1 MLSLNTRDQQV
12 ARCQKHVPH
21 TIRTQPATSWLRLE
35 IQAATRQA
43 LRRLLEGIWLNK
55 ACGLSRTLKKSAF
68 LTRPTP
74 AITSPARPESAKTA
88 SSPKDAPFTW
98 LCSRIAQRLNVP
110 NRTSRLFARCGRAGH
125 FEHPA
130 SRSCDHDCFPRSSRT
145 LSRNRFF
152 RSLLSPSQECV
163 LFLPHRRTPRSS
175 KWSRS
180 ISTRHSRKSSCFPDR
195 VWSDECAGHTRHHHE
210 ACCINSFGRREAGDS
225 IARPDE
231 ET

>member
-55 ACGLSRTLKKSAF
+55 ACGRSRTLKKSAF

-110 NRTSRLFARCGRAGH
+110 KRTSRLFARWAAVRAGH

-130 SRSCDHDCFPRSSRT
+130 SRSCDHDWFSKVT
-145 LSRNRFF
+145 ANLSRNRFF

-163 LFLPHRRTPRSS
+163 LFFTTQKNPTQLQMEPEHQYEAFEEELML
-175 KWSRS
+175 SR
-180 ISTRHSRKSSCFPDR
+180 
-195 VWSDECAGHTRHHHE
+195 
-210 ACCINSFGRREAGDS
+210 
-225 IARPDE
+225 
-231 ET
+231 